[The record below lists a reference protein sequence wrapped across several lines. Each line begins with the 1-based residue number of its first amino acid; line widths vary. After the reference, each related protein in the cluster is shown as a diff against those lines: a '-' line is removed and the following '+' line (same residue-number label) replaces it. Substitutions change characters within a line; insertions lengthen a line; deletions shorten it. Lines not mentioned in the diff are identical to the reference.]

1 MANCDEIILLTQVST
16 TSERT
21 GTGDEFGT
29 GERRGTVADL
39 GVEIIFLKL
48 KPIQ

>member
-1 MANCDEIILLTQVST
+1 VST

-21 GTGDEFGT
+21 GTGTGDEFGT
-29 GERRGTVADL
+29 GEQRGTGADL